1 MFGLVLMQQERGKE
15 RKTVVC
21 RTQVI
26 CGMRFFIAVVE
37 GSRSKFLEKRRMVR
51 AAKRMMRA
59 GVRSAAFPEN
69 FAYADVFAKCH
80 IRAAADIYLRCA
92 MAAKAARWALQDR
105 GLAAGECSIAL
116 LGDHMSVQ
124 MGRALTELAI
134 HVRYTMLNAG
144 GGGGEICSVLR
155 REYGVSVL
163 RNVGPEQLQ
172 RADLIVTFGAAA
184 PDGRKDVLWIPA
196 GEITQAE
203 GYHSVLEKCTY
214 VLPPKADGQ
223 IPEECGRNAVLS
235 MLVEAGALRP
245 EELEVTEIVQNA

>member
-1 MFGLVLMQQERGKE
+1 MFGLVLVQQD
-15 RKTVVC
+15 RKGQKKAVQC
-21 RTQVI
+21 ELRRI
-26 CGMRFFIAVVE
+26 CGVRFLAAVVE
-37 GSRSKFLEKRRMVR
+37 GSKRKFIEKQRMAR

-59 GVRSAAFPEN
+59 GIRVAAFPEN
-69 FAYADVFAKCH
+69 FAYMDVFEKYH
-80 IRAAADIYLRCA
+80 IQAATDTCLRCA
-92 MAAKAARWALQDR
+92 TAAKAARWVLQER
-105 GLAAGECSIAL
+105 GLAPGECSIAL